1 MFKGTVLAAITF
13 VLVPLACAASESDEQ
28 CSAPGNGPAVYPRI
42 PLDRLSKLWEVE
54 HKAAELR
61 AMGQRVFVFGGRLYY
76 AEELDRG
83 ETNF

>member
-1 MFKGTVLAAITF
+1 MFRGTLLAVITF
-13 VLVPLACAASESDEQ
+13 VLAPLAGVASESNEQ
-28 CSAPGNGPAVYPRI
+28 GSVPGNGYRHI

-76 AEELDRG
+76 ADEVYAP